1 MDYERYKSE
10 FAEIIPEQPG
20 VYRYLDKTGK
30 TLYVGKA
37 KNLKKRVSSYYTKQV
52 HHARIKLLIKK
63 TDHIIVTVVKS
74 EHDALLLENNLIKSI
89 QPKYNVM
96 LKDGKTYPFICIK
109 KEPFPRIFLTR
120 IRQDDGSLY
129 LGPYTSVTR
138 VRAIMDFIK
147 LVYPLRTCNLNLNK
161 KNIRQSKFKI
171 CLEYHIGN
179 CKGPC
184 EGLQSETEYA
194 ANLEEIKN
202 ILSGKIS
209 AVLNSLKAQIKI
221 AANGYEFEEANR
233 LKKQLEH
240 LKKYESKSTI
250 VSPKLGELDV
260 FAIRDTEKVAYVHYF
275 KIVNGTIVSDHSL
288 SLIRKLDETKVDLLS
303 MAIIDMRQRFKS
315 KAVEIIVPFNPK
327 IKLNKATFFIPQQG
341 DKKKLLDLCYKNAL
355 QYQIGQTTRL
365 DKFKHK
371 QTRKEVLEQ
380 LQKDFRMK
388 VIPDCIECFDNSNFQ
403 GSFPVAS
410 MVRFTH
416 GKPDKKEYRHYNI
429 KTVTGADDFASME
442 EIVYRRYK
450 RLQDEGKALPALILI
465 DGGKGQ
471 LNAAL
476 KSLDK
481 LQLKG
486 KIKIAS
492 IAKKLEEIYF
502 PNDPIPLHINKTSY
516 SLKLLQQL
524 RDEAHRFAITFHRK
538 KRVDAALK
546 TKLLNIPGIGPKTAK
561 LLLQHFKSVKKI
573 QSSNSKQIAAVI
585 GPDKA
590 QKLKSFFT
598 SK

>member
-1 MDYERYKSE
+1 
-10 FAEIIPEQPG
+10 
-20 VYRYLDKTGK
+20 
-30 TLYVGKA
+30 
-37 KNLKKRVSSYYTKQV
+37 
-52 HHARIKLLIKK
+52 
-63 TDHIIVTVVKS
+63 
-74 EHDALLLENNLIKSI
+74 
-89 QPKYNVM
+89 
-96 LKDGKTYPFICIK
+96 
-109 KEPFPRIFLTR
+109 
-120 IRQDDGSLY
+120 
-129 LGPYTSVTR
+129 
-138 VRAIMDFIK
+138 
-147 LVYPLRTCNLNLNK
+147 
-161 KNIRQSKFKI
+161 
-171 CLEYHIGN
+171 
-179 CKGPC
+179 
-184 EGLQSETEYA
+184 
-194 ANLEEIKN
+194 
-202 ILSGKIS
+202 
-209 AVLNSLKAQIKI
+209 
-221 AANGYEFEEANR
+221 
-233 LKKQLEH
+233 
-240 LKKYESKSTI
+240 
-250 VSPKLGELDV
+250 
-260 FAIRDTEKVAYVHYF
+260 
-275 KIVNGTIVSDHSL
+275 
-288 SLIRKLDETKVDLLS
+288 
-303 MAIIDMRQRFKS
+303 
-315 KAVEIIVPFNPK
+315 
-327 IKLNKATFFIPQQG
+327 
-341 DKKKLLDLCYKNAL
+341 
-355 QYQIGQTTRL
+355 
-365 DKFKHK
+365 
-371 QTRKEVLEQ
+371 
-380 LQKDFRMK
+380 
-388 VIPDCIECFDNSNFQ
+388 
-403 GSFPVAS
+403 